1 MRRDLTKRIS
11 NLEKIVSDKG
21 MQRKIIFLVPTSDG
35 RYLSFL
41 DDPIIYNS
49 IEELKAAF
57 KRYKLQIIFHGR
69 RVAEVYRPDK
79 FEQAKVYKKI

>member
-1 MRRDLTKRIS
+1 M
-11 NLEKIVSDKG
+11 G

-41 DDPIIYNS
+41 EDPIIYNS

-57 KRYKLQIIFHGR
+57 KHYKLHIIFHGR
-69 RVAEVYRPDK
+69 RIAEVYCPDK
-79 FEQAKVYKKI
+79 FEQAEVYKKR

>member
-1 MRRDLTKRIS
+1 MRRDLAKRLS
-11 NLEKIVSDKG
+11 SLEKQINANG
-21 MQRKIIFLVPTSDG
+21 MQRKVVFLVPTSDG

-57 KRYKLQIIFHGR
+57 KSYKLHIIFHGR

-79 FEQAKVYKKI
+79 FEQAKVYKKR